1 MNLYFLDAEVKLL
14 VAEKQQWLLHQ
25 RMSRAKD
32 MQISKL
38 QYAVD
43 QMQGKCSHVKIL
55 TIQSFSLFVPT
66 AVRPWPM
73 AIPLILVFKQTISL

>member
-1 MNLYFLDAEVKLL
+1 MYTHTHTHTHTHNVLFLDVDVKLL

-38 QYAVD
+38 QHSY
-43 QMQGKCSHVKIL
+43 QMQGKCI
-55 TIQSFSLFVPT
+55 
-66 AVRPWPM
+66 
-73 AIPLILVFKQTISL
+73 